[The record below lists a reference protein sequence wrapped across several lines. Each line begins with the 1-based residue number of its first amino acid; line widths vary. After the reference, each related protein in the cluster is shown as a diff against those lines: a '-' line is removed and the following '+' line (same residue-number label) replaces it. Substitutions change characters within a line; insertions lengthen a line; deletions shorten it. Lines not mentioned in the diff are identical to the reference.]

1 MKKKSADEELE
12 DDIEEAFKVFDT
24 NNDGWDIELSQFMLN

>member
-24 NNDGWDIELSQFMLN
+24 NNDGWDIVLSQFMLN